1 MRVEVYRNLA
11 RDAWSIRALEGEHKG
26 RVIAWAPSLLL
37 DHCTMHVSAAGRQRV
52 LRDKR
57 KNVHAFIRGS
67 LRYVDGG
74 THVCRPKLARYLS
87 MLTDVCLCW
96 RFEDAVHA
104 EAITYNPYKYSSFV
118 RKSDERVIRRAGSVA
133 FGRDKSV
140 NALGAQQG

>member
-37 DHCTMHVSAAGRQRV
+37 D